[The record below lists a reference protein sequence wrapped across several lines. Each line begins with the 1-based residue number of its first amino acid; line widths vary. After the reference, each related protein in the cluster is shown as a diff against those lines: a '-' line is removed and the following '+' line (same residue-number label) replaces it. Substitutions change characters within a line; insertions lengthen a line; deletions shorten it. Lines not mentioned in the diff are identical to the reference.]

1 MKVNLTQLISYSI
14 FKLLSFIE
22 EDLISLNPY
31 YLTCMLEISDL
42 WVKIAGKLV
51 LKGVNLRIEYG
62 EVHVLLGPNG
72 SGKTTL
78 INAIIGDPRLKII
91 RGNIIFKGIDIT
103 NMPIHERV
111 KLGIGVGFQ
120 IPPKI
125 RGVKLGDLLREMSLR
140 FGGRSNIDELAKSIN
155 MHEFL
160 DREVNV
166 GFSGGELKRCEVLQV
181 LVQSPDLAI
190 FDEPDSG
197 VDVENLSLLAKAI
210 SNFCG
215 LSDKPIMRKRSA
227 LIITHLG
234 YILNYIKAD
243 RAHVMMDG
251 VIVCSGRPD
260 EIIENIK
267 IHGFEGCS
275 RCLMEKVSG

>member
-1 MKVNLTQLISYSI
+1 
-14 FKLLSFIE
+14 
-22 EDLISLNPY
+22 
-31 YLTCMLEISDL
+31 MLEISDL
-42 WVKIAGKLV
+42 WVEVAGKTV
-51 LKGVNLRIEYG
+51 LKGVNLRIDYG

-78 INAIIGDPRLKII
+78 INAIIGDPRFKVI
-91 RGNIIFKGIDIT
+91 RGSIRFKGIDIT
-103 NMPIHERV
+103 NMPINERV

-120 IPPKI
+120 MPPKI
-125 RGVKLGDLLREMSLR
+125 RGVKLGDLLREISLR
-140 FGGRSNIDELAKSIN
+140 FGGKSDIDELAKSLN

-210 SNFCG
+210 NDFCG

-243 RAHVMMDG
+243 RAHVIMDG
-251 VIVCSGRPD
+251 VVACSGRPD

-267 IHGFEGCS
+267 NHGFEGCY
-275 RCLMEKVSG
+275 RCLRERVNG